1 MKKNKLMMIIILAVL
16 VVVTA
21 ALTTAHLATRQQA
34 DENGLQIVWKGK
46 TIVVPLDKLTL
57 FAVQGTTVNGKG
69 ETQMV
74 DGMGISVMDL
84 LDHAG
89 IAAKK
94 FTTVQV
100 VSDDEYTA
108 TLQQEEVCEEGKAWL
123 LVDEE
128 DVRLVVFGDSDS
140 KRKVKDVVRLVV
152 E

>member
-1 MKKNKLMMIIILAVL
+1 M
-16 VVVTA
+16 
-21 ALTTAHLATRQQA
+21 
-34 DENGLQIVWKGK
+34 
-46 TIVVPLDKLTL
+46 
-57 FAVQGTTVNGKG
+57 
-69 ETQMV
+69 
-74 DGMGISVMDL
+74 
-84 LDHAG
+84 
-89 IAAKK
+89 
-94 FTTVQV
+94 